1 MCVYVCMC
9 VCMCVADEAWESK
22 AKKNDNVAAKLFDQV
37 AVKAHKANTRA
48 SFWESSGRAD
58 E

>member
-1 MCVYVCMC
+1 MC